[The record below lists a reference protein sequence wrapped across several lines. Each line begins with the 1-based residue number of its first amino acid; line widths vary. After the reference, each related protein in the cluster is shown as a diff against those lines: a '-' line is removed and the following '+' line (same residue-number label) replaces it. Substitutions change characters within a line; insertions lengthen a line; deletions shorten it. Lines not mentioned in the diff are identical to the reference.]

1 MSNDERRRARAER
14 ARKKRRRRNI
24 ILGSILTAVFL
35 IVGVVLCLTV
45 FFHIASI
52 EVTGD
57 EIYNPGQI
65 IEASGIQIGE
75 NLFLVSAK
83 DAAAEIERALP
94 YVESAQI
101 KRSLSCKV
109 TIQVTA
115 ATAAAALDNGE
126 SYTLL
131 NASGKVLEDG
141 VMTINDGMILI
152 TAGEVSAAV
161 PGELA
166 VFAADGAF
174 EDTVSALKAF
184 SDAGLVGI
192 TELDVRD
199 STNIK
204 ARYKD
209 RILLELGAASTI
221 PDKTDFI
228 KATLERS
235 EISSPEF
242 KGTIDFTI
250 DKKAYQN
257 AEDATTAPAE
267 STSAS
272 QPEEGSTQE
281 AASTSAA
288 A

>member
-24 ILGSILTAVFL
+24 ILGSILAAVVL

-57 EIYNPGQI
+57 EIYNHGQI
-65 IEASGIQIGE
+65 IEASGIQVGE
-75 NLFLVSAK
+75 NLFLISAK
-83 DAAAEIERALP
+83 EAAENIERALP

-101 KRSLSCKV
+101 KRSLSCTV

-115 ATAAAALDNGE
+115 AKAVAALDNGE

-141 VMTINDGMILI
+141 VMTINDGMILMIPGEI
-152 TAGEVSAAV
+152 TAAI
-161 PGELA
+161 PGET
-166 VFAADGAF
+166 VEFAAEGAL
-174 EDTVSALKAF
+174 EDMVSTLKTF
-184 SDAGLVGI
+184 SDAELIGI

-209 RILLELGAASTI
+209 RILLELGAAATVPGKI
-221 PDKTDFI
+221 DFV

-235 EISSPEF
+235 EINTPEF

-257 AEDATTAPAE
+257 AEEATTAPPE
-267 STSAS
+267 SASAS
-272 QPEEGSTQE
+272 QPEDNSAQGT
-281 AASTSAA
+281 ASPSAA

>member
-281 AASTSAA
+281 TASTSAA

>member
-174 EDTVSALKAF
+174 EDTVFALKAF

-281 AASTSAA
+281 TASTSAA